1 MKKVFHIAEIGKRL
15 KEACEGLSYKM
26 KHVLKKKDELAAMRA
41 LRSTDV
47 ILAQSVISSRSL
59 LRRQDAQRRRLRI
72 TGAGRGSGNV

>member
-1 MKKVFHIAEIGKRL
+1 MKKVLHRAEVGRRW

-26 KHVLKKKDELAAMRA
+26 KQLLKKKDELAAMRA
-41 LRSTDV
+41 LRGADV
-47 ILAQSVISSRSL
+47 MLAQSVISSRSL